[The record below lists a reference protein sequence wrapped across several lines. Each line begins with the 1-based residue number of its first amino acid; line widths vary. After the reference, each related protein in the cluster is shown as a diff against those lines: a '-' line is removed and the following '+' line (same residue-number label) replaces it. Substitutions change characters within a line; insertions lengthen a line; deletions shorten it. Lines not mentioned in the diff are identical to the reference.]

1 LILIL
6 RIKILGDM
14 GKPFV
19 FGKTKVAKTSE
30 EIREH
35 SESKTEAAPANDVPV
50 TDTPVVENPATDTSD
65 SETPATETTSATSKS
80 EDENKQDGTT
90 SVTETVST
98 QQEGSGSSAPLE
110 SKEQKSESTNKPVTA
125 IKNRR
130 SKNTTNR
137 FALNGVKTENG
148 IVVNVPMDD
157 YMQLMMLKIQT
168 GRTLK
173 DLALQAIHE
182 FVDRNKM

>member
-1 LILIL
+1 
-6 RIKILGDM
+6 M

-35 SESKTEAAPANDVPV
+35 SESKTEAD
-50 TDTPVVENPATDTSD
+50 SD
-65 SETPATETTSATSKS
+65 ALATEKTSATSKS
-80 EDENKQDGTT
+80 EDENKQDEST
-90 SVTETVST
+90 SVTETVNT
-98 QQEGSGSSAPLE
+98 QQEDSESSAPLD
-110 SKEQKSESTNKPVTA
+110 SKEQKTEATNKPVTA
-125 IKNRR
+125 TKNRK
-130 SKNTTNR
+130 SKNTASR

-182 FVDRNKM
+182 FVGRNKM

>member
-1 LILIL
+1 
-6 RIKILGDM
+6 M

-19 FGKTKVAKTSE
+19 FGQTKVAKTSE

-35 SESKTEAAPANDVPV
+35 SESKTEAAQTNNAPV
-50 TDTPVVENPATDTSD
+50 TDTSVVDTSD
-65 SETPATETTSATSKS
+65 SDALATENTSVTSKP
-80 EDENKQDGTT
+80 EGENKQEDPKP
-90 SVTETVST
+90 SV
-98 QQEGSGSSAPLE
+98 PLE
-110 SKEQKSESTNKPVTA
+110 SKEQKTEATNKPVTA
-125 IKNRR
+125 TKNRK
-130 SKNTTNR
+130 SKNTTSR
-137 FALNGVKTENG
+137 FALNGAKTENG

-182 FVDRNKM
+182 FVERNKM

>member
-1 LILIL
+1 MA
-6 RIKILGDM
+6 RK
-14 GKPFV
+14 FV
-19 FGKTKVAKTSE
+19 FGETKVAKTSE

-35 SESKTEAAPANDVPV
+35 SESKTEAD
-50 TDTPVVENPATDTSD
+50 SD
-65 SETPATETTSATSKS
+65 ALATENTSATSKP
-80 EDENKQDGTT
+80 EDENKQDEST
-90 SVTETVST
+90 SVTEMVNT
-98 QQEGSGSSAPLE
+98 QQEDSKPSVPLE
-110 SKEQKSESTNKPVTA
+110 SKEQKTEATNKPVTA
-125 IKNRR
+125 TKNRK
-130 SKNTTNR
+130 SKNMASR

-182 FVDRNKM
+182 FVDRNK

>member
-1 LILIL
+1 
-6 RIKILGDM
+6 M
-14 GKPFV
+14 GRQFV

-35 SESKTEAAPANDVPV
+35 SESKTEAAFTND
-50 TDTPVVENPATDTSD
+50 
-65 SETPATETTSATSKS
+65 TPATGTPIADAPDSDTFATENTSATSKP
-80 EDENKQDGTT
+80 EVENKQDEIT
-90 SVTETVST
+90 SETETANT
-98 QQEGSGSSAPLE
+98 QQEDSESSVPLE
-110 SKEQKSESTNKPVTA
+110 SKEQKTEATNKPVTA
-125 IKNRR
+125 AKNRK
-130 SKNTTNR
+130 SKNTASR

-182 FVDRNKM
+182 FVERNKM

>member
-1 LILIL
+1 
-6 RIKILGDM
+6 M
-14 GKPFV
+14 GKQFV

-35 SESKTEAAPANDVPV
+35 SESKTEAVSTNDAPA
-50 TDTPVVENPATDTSD
+50 TDTPVADAPDSDTF
-65 SETPATETTSATSKS
+65 ATENISATSKP
-80 EDENKQDGTT
+80 EDEKKQDETT
-90 SVTETVST
+90 SVTETANT
-98 QQEGSGSSAPLE
+98 QQEDSESSVPLE
-110 SKEQKSESTNKPVTA
+110 SKEQKTEAINKPVTA
-125 IKNRR
+125 TKNRK
-130 SKNTTNR
+130 SKNTASR

-173 DLALQAIHE
+173 DLALQAVHE

>member
-1 LILIL
+1 
-6 RIKILGDM
+6 M

-35 SESKTEAAPANDVPV
+35 SESKAEAVPTNDAPA
-50 TDTPVVENPATDTSD
+50 TDTPVADA
-65 SETPATETTSATSKS
+65 PATETVPATSKS
-80 EDENKQDGTT
+80 EDEKKQDENT
-90 SVTETVST
+90 SVTETSNT
-98 QQEGSGSSAPLE
+98 QQEDSESTVPLE
-110 SKEQKSESTNKPVTA
+110 SKEQKTEAADKPLAATRERRRKNNTA
-125 IKNRR
+125 D
-130 SKNTTNR
+130 R
-137 FALNGVKTENG
+137 FALKGVKTENG
-148 IVVNVPMDD
+148 IVVNVPMED

-182 FVDRNKM
+182 FAERNKM